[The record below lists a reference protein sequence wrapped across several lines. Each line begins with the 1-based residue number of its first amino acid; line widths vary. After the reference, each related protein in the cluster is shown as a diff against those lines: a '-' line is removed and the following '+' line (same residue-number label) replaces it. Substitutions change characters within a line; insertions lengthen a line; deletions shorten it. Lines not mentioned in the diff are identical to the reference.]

1 MKACVKEIIANRW
14 LISALRVVLGGI
26 FIAASV
32 GKLQQPAEFT
42 NTVLSYG
49 ILPNSLAQFYGFI
62 LPWVEL
68 FIGCALVLG
77 IFSEFASAL
86 SIPLIISFVMA
97 SSYSLLRPVG
107 GDCGCFGEVVTLSHP
122 VALSLD
128 VVMLAMALLLLFN
141 EAREKFLSIGLLLSR
156 HNPGSG
162 RRVRFIFEKT
172 SKLIIVV
179 LAMVVVIPFIGG
191 AQSLTNTEIDS
202 ALGEGKVAFLFFYRA
217 GCPPCEAEKLII
229 NELEQEY
236 GDRVVFIRIDYAE
249 APQAVQEFDV
259 KGAPAMLL
267 VTGKNDEGEYIVY
280 QRFEGRTDK
289 KTLRDSLSDVL
300 ARGLP

>member
-1 MKACVKEIIANRW
+1 MKASVKEIIANRW
-14 LISALRVVLGGI
+14 LIFALRVVLGGI

-32 GKLQQPAEFT
+32 SKLQQPAAFT

-49 ILPNSLAQFYGFI
+49 LLPISLAQFYGFI

-86 SIPLIISFVMA
+86 SIPLIISFVIA
-97 SSYSLLRPVG
+97 SSLSLLRPVG
-107 GDCGCFGEVVTLSHP
+107 DDCGCFGEVVTLSHP

-128 VVMLAMALLLLFN
+128 AVMLAMALLLLFN

-162 RRVRFIFEKT
+162 RRQRFIFEKT
-172 SKLIIVV
+172 SKLIIVA
-179 LAMVVVIPFIGG
+179 LAMVIVIPFIGG
-191 AQSLTNTEIDS
+191 AQILFDTEIDN
-202 ALGEGKVAFLFFYRA
+202 ALEKDKLAFLFFYRE
-217 GCPPCEAEKLII
+217 GCSPCEDGKLII

-249 APQAVQEFDV
+249 APQAVQEFDI
-259 KGAPAMLL
+259 KGTPAMLL
-267 VTGKNDEGEYIVY
+267 VTGKNDEGEYIVF

-289 KTLRDSLSDVL
+289 KTLRDSLSGAL
-300 ARGLP
+300 AGGLP